1 MRLSHLLRTGAVLAA
16 TAAAATLSTGTA
28 DAAVIITTWN
38 ATDTPADVVGAHA
51 WGTLTPGP
59 ALGTYVVNA
68 QIKDTK
74 SDSHGAR
81 VNIRSACDGGCVS
94 LVSVSASGVDVENTD
109 DFILKAPITVQ
120 ECLTEAGVDYIC
132 GEPYKITP

>member
-1 MRLSHLLRTGAVLAA
+1 MRLSHLLRTGAVLAV
-16 TAAAATLSTGTA
+16 TAAVATLSTGTA
-28 DAAVIITTWN
+28 DAAVILTTWN

-51 WGTLTPGP
+51 WGTLAPGP
-59 ALGTYVVNA
+59 ALGTYVVDA

-81 VNIRSACDGGCVS
+81 VNIRSACDGSCVS
-94 LVSVSASGVDVENTD
+94 LVSVSASGVDVTNTD
-109 DFILKAPITVQ
+109 DFTLKAPITVQ